1 MGTFSI
7 HQGGVIASWFRNSH
21 SMPGS
26 RFVLREPLQSHQSL
40 EATSGVEQ
48 TPVGDAGGWDDDGD
62 GDGSSGMIIIIS
74 SSFQ

>member
-1 MGTFSI
+1 M
-7 HQGGVIASWFRNSH
+7 
-21 SMPGS
+21 
-26 RFVLREPLQSHQSL
+26 LREPLQSHQSL